1 MEAQRLELEDTSLAQ
16 TPAHAQTSCLDG
28 CDHWRAVTPG
38 GCTPRPQTR
47 AEGQGV
53 CLPTMSGGRGVRM
66 TCDHDFQPRP
76 STQPGRPRQDP
87 DLKARSARTIKSEP
101 SAGTKKSLWKNV
113 SKALVGFNHSKARIV
128 QGPSRDLERVV
139 QIGRQNQRQKV
150 PPSLF
155 VVQHP
160 EIEPSLKRQRPSVTR
175 GVRSRSHP
183 KVSNQLVTTK
193 PTLDRSRPSS
203 TTSSVTLTRQEQ
215 VRFSQGQGHFDDL
228 SDSEDEYEGHY
239 GVRSAKTIKS
249 GKTVSFRTPRR
260 KPSAAV

>member
-1 MEAQRLELEDTSLAQ
+1 MEAQRLEFEDTSI
-16 TPAHAQTSCLDG
+16 AHAQSTCLEK
-28 CDHWRAVTPG
+28 CDHWRTVTPG

-53 CLPTMSGGRGVRM
+53 RLPTMSGGRGVRM

-101 SAGTKKSLWKNV
+101 SAGTKGRLLKNV
-113 SKALVGFNHSKARIV
+113 SRALMAFQENKAKTV

-139 QIGRQNQRQKV
+139 QMGRQNQRRKV

-160 EIEPSLKRQRPSVTR
+160 EIEPSLKRQRPSVTK
-175 GVRSRSHP
+175 GVKSRSHP
-183 KVSNQLVTTK
+183 KVSNQLTTTK

-203 TTSSVTLTRQEQ
+203 TTSSVTLPRHDQ
-215 VRFSQGQGHFDDL
+215 VRFRQGQGHFDDDL
-228 SDSEDEYEGHY
+228 SDSDEEFEGHQ
-239 GVRSAKTIKS
+239 GLKSAKTIKS
-249 GKTVSFRTPRR
+249 GKTVSFKTPRR
-260 KPSAAV
+260 